1 MEIKKKDQELL
12 NLYIENRLKLK
23 EVSNNIDFTSEDP
36 LAQTVKSLLRKT
48 FDYDNFN
55 SSNFVNYLIKLCE
68 YKYCQLYNLNNYDSN
83 KKETLIYLSCL
94 VTLDDFCS
102 YMKVSELSLGDKEI
116 EKLQN
121 IFKEVSMIIYSL
133 ISYASGGNI
142 QVIEEYI
149 SKEKGEEFSFVLNSV
164 DSWVK

>member
-94 VTLDDFCS
+94 VILDDFCS